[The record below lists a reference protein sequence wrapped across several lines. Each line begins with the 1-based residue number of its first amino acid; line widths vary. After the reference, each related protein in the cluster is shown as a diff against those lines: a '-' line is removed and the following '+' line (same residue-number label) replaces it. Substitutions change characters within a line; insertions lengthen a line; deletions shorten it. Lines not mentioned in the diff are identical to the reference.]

1 MNVHIEIYLMRY
13 HVGSCVNASV
23 IDGQLRLSNNY
34 DLMNN
39 TDITFFS
46 NRDKIAM
53 PLICMP
59 ITSIIG

>member
-23 IDGQLRLSNNY
+23 LDGKLRLSNNY

-39 TDITFFS
+39 TDKKNFQQ
-46 NRDKIAM
+46 
-53 PLICMP
+53 
-59 ITSIIG
+59 